1 MMQAATVKVPTIRNA
16 ARACHFIPNS
26 SVETTAVI
34 PPITSTPVYLADILH
49 PQYLHRP
56 LRLIQ
61 EIIGIRSFASS
72 VCLQLGH
79 MDFPST
85 NPILFGRRYIT
96 TLRKENIDAPIAKN
110 TASITTLAAIIDTV
124 SHELRTPLTSI
135 RGFSQTLLSSW
146 DKLDDDNK
154 KKFIKI
160 IEEQERESSASKNNN
175 MNMEMKFL
183 NEKDNIVEDIQEKQ
197 KLINYCAESMNQI
210 NEITKF
216 QTEKILEAGIKI
228 DTIEDNIENMT
239 SNMNNAVEHMHQAKK
254 YNDEAGGYS
263 NYCLYIIAGI
273 VFLLILLV
281 LIMPSS

>member
-1 MMQAATVKVPTIRNA
+1 MYTNEDYDRLSLNKALTKGDYIGAFEKVNFCIKMIDKGISDINQYVFKINSKQQRENLSEKTNDLIKSITQNIKEALNYITDIRN
-16 ARACHFIPNS
+16 FNYS
-26 SVETTAVI
+26 SNIQRNENINKANI
-34 PPITSTPVYLADILH
+34 LERDILSKKNKL
-49 PQYLHRP
+49 QK
-56 LRLIQ
+56 IVD
-61 EIIGIRSFASS
+61 EIKKSGEK
-72 VCLQLGH
+72 
-79 MDFPST
+79 
-85 NPILFGRRYIT
+85 YIYNARNS
-96 TLRKENIDAPIAKN
+96 L
-110 TASITTLAAIIDTV
+110 
-124 SHELRTPLTSI
+124 
-135 RGFSQTLLSSW
+135 
-146 DKLDDDNK
+146 
-154 KKFIKI
+154 KI